1 MEDIDRL
8 PLGIYKS
15 IMNRTYQR
23 LNNKILYVDE
33 RVNYLPFVLKATEM
47 YSPLHNTDYN
57 EEEIRMRNETR
68 KYNKE
73 FRLTTEETFLIDYL
87 KSLEDGI

>member
-23 LNNKILYVDE
+23 LNNPLLYVDE
-33 RVNYLPFVLKATEM
+33 RVNLLPSMFKATEM
-47 YSPLHNTDYN
+47 YSPIHNTDYS
-57 EEEIRMRNETR
+57 EDEIRRRNET
-68 KYNKE
+68 KKFNKVH
-73 FRLTTEETFLIDYL
+73 RLTTEETFLIDYL